1 MLMNTKT
8 AAIESTG
15 ADEALER
22 SCHSEV
28 VGIPPF
34 CIGHYSMAK
43 FCVAARFHD
52 YILNKRFRKMQNFSD
67 S

>member
-15 ADEALER
+15 TDEALER
-22 SCHSEV
+22 SCCSKV
-28 VGIPPF
+28 VGILPL
-34 CIGHYSMAK
+34 CVGHCSMAK
-43 FCVAARFHD
+43 FCVAAGFHD
-52 YILNKRFRKMQNFSD
+52 YILNKGFRKMQNFSA